1 VKQYFTGALVVATA
15 FLALVFVVLSHQQV
29 WHTDVWGHLRFGEY
43 IVREHR
49 LPEHEMFSGDYADQ
63 EHPYLNFQWIAQAGN
78 YLVYEFGARL
88 AGGGADR
95 QLAGGALALATEH
108 AVLVTLRLFVLLL
121 AFRRLTGSLGTAVAG
136 IVLVVLLSLDHLFVH
151 RPQAFGELFFALLL
165 LAPSRPVLS
174 RAALVFIPLV
184 LVLWANCHGSFP
196 MGFVLL
202 GAFVAGRGIDVI
214 LTYRARSVSLE
225 PGASRSE
232 PGASATGK
240 TRPVAD
246 APGSERNAPGSVR
259 QGLWRDAALRRLALA
274 LVFSLVAVTVL
285 NPHGLRLF
293 QYTVEMSR
301 HPNIQFMNEWQPTPP
316 KTTSGYIFLASLVL
330 LVPLLRWSPL
340 RFTPTQVILL
350 LGFGEQSLAH
360 VRVLVWWSVV
370 IVWVTL
376 PHWQAVLAS
385 GRRRLAIR
393 WPAPVMAMLA
403 GLAIVVGFLLSAPG
417 LWACTGYGLKPEKR
431 VTDKTPYKVA
441 DYLREQYS
449 RDPSLKRRVIFT
461 SETVGDYLLWNLRLD
476 PPVRVFCYSHVHLLT
491 PEHWQECLKVK
502 FGDAGWEEILDRH
515 GVQFLVVENMALYDP
530 LMEEVRAAKDR
541 WEVVFDSPLFVARR
555 KKGTQ

>member
-1 VKQYFTGALVVATA
+1 MKQYFTGALVVATA

-49 LPEHEMFSGDYADQ
+49 LPEHEMFSGNYADQ
-63 EHPYLNFQWIAQAGN
+63 VHPYLNFQWIAQAGN

-88 AGGGADR
+88 AGGDADR

-108 AVLVTLRLFVLLL
+108 AVLVTLRLLVLLL
-121 AFRRLTGSLGTAVAG
+121 AFRRLTGSLGPAVAG

-165 LAPSRPVLS
+165 LALSRPVLS

-202 GAFVAGRGIDVI
+202 GAFVAGRGIEVI
-214 LTYRARSVSLE
+214 WSGWS
-225 PGASRSE
+225 
-232 PGASATGK
+232 
-240 TRPVAD
+240 
-246 APGSERNAPGSVR
+246 N
-259 QGLWRDAALRRLALA
+259 LWRDAALRRLVLA
-274 LVFSLVAVTVL
+274 LLFSLVAVTIL

-316 KTTSGYIFLASLVL
+316 KTTSGYLFLASLVL

-376 PHWQAVLAS
+376 PHWQAVLTG
-385 GRRRLAIR
+385 GRRRLAVR
-393 WPAPVMAMLA
+393 WPAPVLA
-403 GLAIVVGFLLSAPG
+403 ALSGLAIVVGFLLSAPG

-431 VTDKTPYKVA
+431 VTDKTPYKV
-441 DYLREQYS
+441 DEYLREQYA
-449 RDPSLKRRVIFT
+449 RDPSLKRVIFT
-461 SETVGDYLLWNLRLD
+461 SETVGDYLLWDLRLD

-541 WEVVFDSPLFVARR
+541 WEVVFDSPVFVARR
-555 KKGTQ
+555 KKS